1 MIKIIQI
8 TDIHL
13 VPPGTE
19 LRRLDPERRFR
30 DCLEQIEGEHGDAMA
45 LVVSGD
51 LTDNGDRP
59 SYELLRDIIADYR
72 LPPVYL
78 TLGNHDRRETFSHV
92 FPSAMDTSTGSVQA
106 QIDLG
111 SQQGIVLDTWME
123 GKHAGALCR
132 QRLDWLAERLQLD
145 PRPALLFMH
154 HAPLRVA
161 LKRID
166 QIPLL
171 SDNELWETL
180 APFRERI
187 RHLFFGHMHRNVS
200 GSWRG
205 IPFTVL
211 SGTTHHGMLDF
222 QTELIRDTILDPFYA
237 VILVDERDI
246 VVHFSQVRLHW
257 EATSRGPGP
266 TNAALREKSA
276 IPA

>member
-1 MIKIIQI
+1 MIKVIQI

-13 VPPGTE
+13 VPRGTE

-30 DCLEQIEGEHGDAMA
+30 DCLEQIEAEHWDAMA
-45 LVVSGD
+45 VVVSGD
-51 LTDNGDRP
+51 LTDSGDRP
-59 SYELLRDIIADYR
+59 SYELLRDILADYW

-78 TLGNHDRRETFSHV
+78 TLGNHDRRSTFSHV
-92 FPSAMDTSTGSVQA
+92 FPGAVDARTDAVQA

-111 SQQGIVLDTWME
+111 SQQGLVLDTWME
-123 GKHAGALCR
+123 GEHAGTLCP
-132 QRLDWLAERLQLD
+132 QRLDWLAERLRLD

-180 APFRERI
+180 APFRDRV
-187 RHLFFGHMHRNVS
+187 RHIFFGHMHRNVS

-205 IPFTVL
+205 VPFTVL

-222 QTELIRDTILDPFYA
+222 KTEFIRDTILDPFYA
-237 VILVDERDI
+237 VILVDDRDI
-246 VVHFSQVRLHW
+246 VVHFNQVRRHW
-257 EATSRGPGP
+257 EATTRRPGP
-266 TNAALREKSA
+266 TNADLRESA
-276 IPA
+276 DIVA